1 MRTVVSRL
9 PVVEVMP
16 QLFGPKLRRVRRQ
29 HKMTQGELARHLFLA
44 SYEYISRLAAK
55 QQEPSLELV
64 VRMATL
70 FDIRTDYFLRDTILV
85 EEEPASIVRPLLEE
99 SRFAQ
104 LFGSKL
110 RALRLQRGWGQTDVS
125 RKLGLARRGYI
136 SNLETGRKA
145 PSLELV
151 VRIAD
156 LFGVTTD
163 NLLRDEAPIETPL
176 DT

>member
-1 MRTVVSRL
+1 
-9 PVVEVMP
+9 MP

-44 SYEYISRLAAK
+44 SYEYISRLEAQ
-55 QQEPSLELV
+55 QQEPSLDLV
-64 VRMATL
+64 VRLATL
-70 FDIRTDYFLRDTILV
+70 FDVPTDYFLRDTILV
-85 EEEPASIVRPLLEE
+85 KEEPASIVRALLEE
-99 SRFAQ
+99 RRFAQ

-110 RALRLQRGWGQTDVS
+110 RALRQRRGWGQTDLS

-145 PSLELV
+145 PSLDLV

-156 LFGVTTD
+156 LFEVTTD
-163 NLLRDEAPIETPL
+163 YLLRDDVPIETPPN
-176 DT
+176 TSA